1 MPRQAASP
9 MKAPD
14 HDQLVERVRAALTG
28 VPKVKEKRMFGSTAF
43 MVRGN
48 LCVTAR
54 PTRIMCRIDPSAHS
68 AAIQRK
74 GCQSVIM
81 KGRAYQ
87 GYVHVDASA
96 LKTDKALLYWVG
108 QALEFNR
115 TLPEAAK

>member
-1 MPRQAASP
+1 
-9 MKAPD
+9 
-14 HDQLVERVRAALTG
+14 
-28 VPKVKEKRMFGSTAF
+28 MFGGAGF

-54 PTRIMCRIDPSAHS
+54 STRIMCRIDPAAHG
-68 AAIQRK
+68 AAIKRK
-74 GCQSVIM
+74 GCQTVIM

-96 LKTDKALLYWVG
+96 LKTEKALLYWVG